1 MLTIREQL
9 QLMYTT
15 NTAQTIAAAR
25 QQARAD
31 LLRPWLESLASI
43 ACGAL
48 IGLLIV
54 WFAG

>member
-9 QLMYTT
+9 QLMNST
-15 NTAQTIAAAR
+15 NTAQAIAAAR

-54 WFAG
+54 WIAG